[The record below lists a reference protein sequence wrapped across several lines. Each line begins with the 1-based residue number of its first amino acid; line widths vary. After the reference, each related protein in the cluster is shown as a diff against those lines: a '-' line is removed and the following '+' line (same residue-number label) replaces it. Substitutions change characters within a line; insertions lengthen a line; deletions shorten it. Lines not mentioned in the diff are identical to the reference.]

1 MQKIFMNQS
10 LLIIPFRRNTRKSAP
25 APRPLDLPI
34 HAAED
39 PPLPSP
45 KSRFYHQPVTR
56 VLNTSETETTPFIVQ
71 GKKLV
76 AESVMNVRPGRCDL
90 FVPPDTVSA
99 TLPIAT
105 GVPSRRLSM
114 SRCQAARPVGT
125 PELIGGRDIRRC
137 RRQLTALATQRRRV
151 IERIQRTQRA
161 WADEEWKSRTE
172 VFIKTRGTML

>member
-1 MQKIFMNQS
+1 MNQS

-25 APRPLDLPI
+25 APRQIELPI
-34 HAAED
+34 DVTEERQT
-39 PPLPSP
+39 PSH
-45 KSRFYHQPVTR
+45 KSRFYHQRVTR
-56 VLNTSETETTPFIVQ
+56 VLNMSETESTTPFIVQ

-76 AESVMNVRPGRCDL
+76 AESVTNVRPGRCDL

-105 GVPSRRLSM
+105 GVPSRRLAM
-114 SRCQAARPVGT
+114 SRCQATRPVGT